1 MAKTSA
7 AQQRA
12 VHKYVKTNYD
22 RLELSVPKGE
32 KELIQQAAKQ
42 AGQSVNAY
50 VYEAVRRR
58 IEQEATETGTP
69 GVVKNPED
77 GPDSAE

>member
-1 MAKTSA
+1 MSGSE
-7 AQQRA
+7 
-12 VHKYVKTNYD
+12 YFF
-22 RLELSVPKGE
+22 PKGE

-69 GVVKNPED
+69 GGVENSED
-77 GPDSAE
+77 GSDSVE

>member
-1 MAKTSA
+1 MSGSE
-7 AQQRA
+7 
-12 VHKYVKTNYD
+12 YFF
-22 RLELSVPKGE
+22 PKGE
-32 KELIQQAAKQ
+32 KELIQQAVKQ

-69 GVVKNPED
+69 G
-77 GPDSAE
+77 GS